1 MLLLLLCFIYLFFLS
16 LSFFGTLG
24 FIVMKFY
31 RMNEVS
37 LFFLH
42 YMFIVVVITISMDAM
57 CRNDYI
63 CAMLVIKP

>member
-1 MLLLLLCFIYLFFLS
+1 MN
-16 LSFFGTLG
+16 
-24 FIVMKFY
+24 FY
-31 RMNEVS
+31 RMNEVPPP
-37 LFFLH
+37 LFLH